1 MTSIQVSLAV
11 VSLLAFA
18 AVADAGDGCAPP
30 ETRADVLHQASGDE
44 STPKEIR
51 LEEEEEEEEED
62 EEPDC
67 E

>member
-1 MTSIQVSLAV
+1 MTSIQVSLAA

-18 AVADAGDGCAPP
+18 AVADAGDGCAVP
-30 ETRADVLHQASGDE
+30 ETRADVLHQESGDQ
-44 STPKEIR
+44 STPKEI
-51 LEEEEEEEEED
+51 LLEEEEEEEED

>member
-11 VSLLAFA
+11 VLLVAFA
-18 AVADAGDGCAPP
+18 TVAGAGDGCAAP
-30 ETRADVLHQASGDE
+30 ETRADVLHQESGDE
-44 STPKEIR
+44 PNPKEI
-51 LEEEEEEEEED
+51 LLEEEEEED

>member
-11 VSLLAFA
+11 VSLVAFA
-18 AVADAGDGCAPP
+18 SVADAGDGRAAP
-30 ETRADVLHQASGDE
+30 EIRADVLHQEGDDE
-44 STPKEIR
+44 STPKKK
-51 LEEEEEEEEED
+51 LLEEEEEED